1 MAEVQLASASQKQV
15 WETKYFQ
22 EYIRESGFK
31 DYMSNTNNGN
41 KTGVV
46 LCRFDELSK
55 EAGKIINVPFIGR
68 LKSATGVT
76 GTGVLDGNEESLTNF
91 NCGIPI
97 DWRRNAVRVPKST
110 AFQTQIDLWNAS
122 KDALRN
128 WEAEK
133 VRDDIIK
140 AMCSVVP
147 GGANTDTVVNMELST
162 AAQRN
167 AWTVANVDRMLFGGL
182 ISNYNA
188 VFATAMANVATP
200 AGKASAAGA
209 SLAKR
214 IAKNADPHI
223 RPYKTETGR
232 EFFIAFHGTRSFR
245 DIKADA
251 TIVSANTNARA
262 REDGMMKENP
272 LFQDGDI
279 LYDGVIHH
287 EVPEID
293 SYAASTGVFNGA
305 GTAGADIR
313 PVFVCGTGAV
323 GIAWGQQPTVRTDMI
338 KDYGFRPGVAIEELI
353 GVKKMVF
360 NGVQNSV
367 LTWLVAAGADS

>member
-1 MAEVQLASASQKQV
+1 MAEVQLATASQKQV
-15 WETKYFQ
+15 WQNTYFQ

-31 DYMSNTNNGN
+31 DYMTNTNDGN

-46 LCRFDELSK
+46 LCRYDQLSK
-55 EAGKIINVPFIGR
+55 EAGKTINVPFIGR
-68 LKSATGVT
+68 LKSSGVT
-76 GTGVLDGNEESLTNF
+76 GTAILDGNEESLTNF
-91 NCGIPI
+91 NCGISI
-97 DWRRNAVRVPKST
+97 DWRRNGVRVPKST
-110 AFQTQIDLWNAS
+110 SYQTEIDLWNAS
-122 KDALRN
+122 KDGLRN

-133 VRDDIIK
+133 VRDDIIR
-140 AMCSVVP
+140 AMAAVAT
-147 GGANTDTVVNMELST
+147 GADATVNLELST

-167 AWTVANVDRMLFGGL
+167 AWMVSNSDRVLFGGL
-182 ISNYNA
+182 LSNYNA
-188 VFATAMANVATP
+188 TFSTAMLNVATP

-209 SLAKR
+209 SLCKR

-251 TIVSANTNARA
+251 TIVSANTNARS
-262 REDGMMKENP
+262 REGDGMTKNP
-272 LFQDGDI
+272 IFQDGDI
-279 LYDGVIHH
+279 IYDGVIHH

-293 SYAASTGVFNGA
+293 SYAAATGIYNGA
-305 GTAGADIR
+305 GAGGADIR

-323 GIAWGQQPTVRTDMI
+323 GIAWGQMPTMRTDLI
-338 KDYGFRPGVAIEELI
+338 KDYGFRPGVAIEELL
-353 GVKKMVF
+353 GVKKIVF

-367 LTWLVAAGADS
+367 LTWHVAAGADS

>member
-1 MAEVQLASASQKQV
+1 MAEVQLATASAKQV
-15 WETKYFQ
+15 WQNTYFS

-46 LCRFDELSK
+46 LCRYDQLSK
-55 EAGKIINVPFIGR
+55 EAGKTINIPFIGR
-68 LKSATGVT
+68 LKSAGVV
-76 GTGVLDGNEESLTNF
+76 GTAVLDGNEESLTNF
-91 NCGIPI
+91 NCSVSI
-97 DWRRNAVRVPKST
+97 DWRRNGIRIPKST
-110 AFQTQIDLWNAS
+110 AYQTEIDLWNAG
-122 KDALRN
+122 KDALRA

-140 AMCSVVP
+140 AMCSVAT
-147 GGANTDTVVNMELST
+147 GADVTVNMDVST

-167 AWTVANVDRMLFGGL
+167 TWCAANSDRILFGNL
-182 ISNYNA
+182 MSNYSA
-188 VFATAMANVATP
+188 TFATGMANVATP
-200 AGKASAAGA
+200 AGKATAAGA

-214 IAKNADPHI
+214 MAKLADPHL

-232 EFFIAFHGTRSFR
+232 EFYIAFHGSRSFR

-251 TIVSANTNARA
+251 TMVAANTNARS
-262 REDGMMKENP
+262 RENNGMSSNP
-272 LFQDGDI
+272 IFQDGDI
-279 LYDGVIHH
+279 IYDGVIHH

-293 SYAASTGVFNGA
+293 AYAAATGVFNGA
-305 GTAGADIR
+305 GTAGADVR

-323 GIAWGQQPTVRTDMI
+323 GIAWGQQPTMRTDMI
-338 KDYGFRPGVAIEELI
+338 KDYGFRPGVAIEELL
-353 GVKKMVF
+353 GVKKIVF

-367 LTWLVAAGADS
+367 LTWVVAAGPDS

>member
-1 MAEVQLASASQKQV
+1 
-15 WETKYFQ
+15 
-22 EYIRESGFK
+22 
-31 DYMSNTNNGN
+31 
-41 KTGVV
+41 
-46 LCRFDELSK
+46 
-55 EAGKIINVPFIGR
+55 
-68 LKSATGVT
+68 
-76 GTGVLDGNEESLTNF
+76 
-91 NCGIPI
+91 
-97 DWRRNAVRVPKST
+97 
-110 AFQTQIDLWNAS
+110 
-122 KDALRN
+122 
-128 WEAEK
+128 
-133 VRDDIIK
+133 
-140 AMCSVVP
+140 
-147 GGANTDTVVNMELST
+147 
-162 AAQRN
+162 
-167 AWTVANVDRMLFGGL
+167 
-182 ISNYNA
+182 
-188 VFATAMANVATP
+188 
-200 AGKASAAGA
+200 
-209 SLAKR
+209 
-214 IAKNADPHI
+214 
-223 RPYKTETGR
+223 
-232 EFFIAFHGTRSFR
+232 
-245 DIKADA
+245 
-251 TIVSANTNARA
+251 VSANTNARA